1 MKHIYNADEFSTK
14 MMIDHLL
21 KTISTFYTVCTYSEW
36 GIMGL
41 PSSAA
46 GIHADFVSA
55 TEPFIPPSASI
66 VETQDGYDVIENST
80 LLKRGD
86 ILLIWFCG
94 RQQHAYW
101 AGDALITDDGEAIE
115 GEALDDVRFV
125 GVVTH
130 TISPVWVDDNP
141 VM

>member
-1 MKHIYNADEFSTK
+1 MPRAADINAVF
-14 MMIDHLL
+14 IAA
-21 KTISTFYTVCTYSEW
+21 SEQ
-36 GIMGL
+36 
-41 PSSAA
+41 
-46 GIHADFVSA
+46 
-55 TEPFIPPSASI
+55 FIPPSARI
-66 VETQDGYDVIENST
+66 VETQEGYDVIENTSEY
-80 LLKRGD
+80 KRGD
-86 ILLIWFCG
+86 TLLIWFCG

-115 GEALDDVRFV
+115 GEALDDVRLV

>member
-1 MKHIYNADEFSTK
+1 MARTADISNAFVKVPESF
-14 MMIDHLL
+14 
-21 KTISTFYTVCTYSEW
+21 
-36 GIMGL
+36 L
-41 PSSAA
+41 P
-46 GIHADFVSA
+46 
-55 TEPFIPPSASI
+55 ASVTI
-66 VETQDGYDVIENST
+66 VETQEGYDVIENST
-80 LLKRGD
+80 LFKRGD
-86 ILLIWFCG
+86 TLLIWFCG

-115 GEALDDVRFV
+115 GEALDDVRLV

>member
-1 MKHIYNADEFSTK
+1 
-14 MMIDHLL
+14 
-21 KTISTFYTVCTYSEW
+21 
-36 GIMGL
+36 MGF

-55 TEPFIPPSASI
+55 AEPFIPHSARV
-66 VETQDGYDVIENST
+66 VETQEGYDVIENASAF
-80 LLKRGD
+80 KRGD
-86 ILLIWFCG
+86 TLLIWFCG

-101 AGDALITDDGEAIE
+101 AGEALITDDGEAIE
-115 GEALDDVRFV
+115 GEALDDVRLV

>member
-1 MKHIYNADEFSTK
+1 MRHEANVPTAFLAEADPS
-14 MMIDHLL
+14 
-21 KTISTFYTVCTYSEW
+21 ISR
-36 GIMGL
+36 
-41 PSSAA
+41 SAC
-46 GIHADFVSA
+46 
-55 TEPFIPPSASI
+55 I
-66 VETQDGYDVIENST
+66 VETQEGYDVVEGST
-80 LLKRGD
+80 LFKRGD
-86 ILLIWFCG
+86 TLLIWFCG

-115 GEALDDVRFV
+115 GEALDDVRLV

>member
-1 MKHIYNADEFSTK
+1 MPRTADINAAF
-14 MMIDHLL
+14 
-21 KTISTFYTVCTYSEW
+21 V
-36 GIMGL
+36 
-41 PSSAA
+41 AA
-46 GIHADFVSA
+46 P
-55 TEPFIPPSASI
+55 EPFIPPSANI

>member
-1 MKHIYNADEFSTK
+1 MPSTT
-14 MMIDHLL
+14 D
-21 KTISTFYTVCTYSEW
+21 V
-36 GIMGL
+36 
-41 PSSAA
+41 
-46 GIHADFVSA
+46 HADFVA
-55 TEPFIPPSASI
+55 AAEPFLPPSSRI
-66 VETQDGYDVIENST
+66 VETQEGYDVIENST
-80 LLKRGD
+80 LFKRGD
-86 ILLIWFCG
+86 TLLIWFCG

-115 GEALDDVRFV
+115 GDALDDVRPV

>member
-1 MKHIYNADEFSTK
+1 MQRTQDTHAAFVALKDPLLSPST
-14 MMIDHLL
+14 
-21 KTISTFYTVCTYSEW
+21 
-36 GIMGL
+36 
-41 PSSAA
+41 
-46 GIHADFVSA
+46 
-55 TEPFIPPSASI
+55 SI
-66 VETQDGYDVIENST
+66 VETQGGYDVIENASAFY
-80 LLKRGD
+80 RGD
-86 ILLIWFCG
+86 TLLIWFCG

-115 GEALDDVRFV
+115 GDALDDVRFV

>member
-1 MKHIYNADEFSTK
+1 MPRTADIPEVFV
-14 MMIDHLL
+14 
-21 KTISTFYTVCTYSEW
+21 TVPVSF
-36 GIMGL
+36 L
-41 PSSAA
+41 PASAK
-46 GIHADFVSA
+46 
-55 TEPFIPPSASI
+55 I
-66 VETQDGYDVIENST
+66 VETQEGFDVIESAS
-80 LLKRGD
+80 LGKRGD
-86 ILLIWFCG
+86 TLLIWFCG

-115 GEALDDVRFV
+115 GEALDDVRLV

>member
-1 MKHIYNADEFSTK
+1 MPAAYVAETQPF
-14 MMIDHLL
+14 
-21 KTISTFYTVCTYSEW
+21 
-36 GIMGL
+36 L
-41 PSSAA
+41 P
-46 GIHADFVSA
+46 
-55 TEPFIPPSASI
+55 TSASI
-66 VETQDGYDVIENST
+66 VETQGGYDVVENST
-80 LLKRGD
+80 LFKRGD
-86 ILLIWFCG
+86 TLLIWFCG

-115 GEALDDVRFV
+115 GDALDDVSLV

>member
-1 MKHIYNADEFSTK
+1 MPRSAD
-14 MMIDHLL
+14 
-21 KTISTFYTVCTYSEW
+21 
-36 GIMGL
+36 
-41 PSSAA
+41 
-46 GIHADFVSA
+46 IHAAIVA
-55 TEPFIPPSASI
+55 APEPFIPPYANI
-66 VETQDGYDVIENST
+66 VETQDGYDVIEYSS
-80 LLKRGD
+80 LFKRGD
-86 ILLIWFCG
+86 TLLIWFCG

-130 TISPVWVDDNP
+130 IISQVWVDDNP